1 MTRRFLSKLF
11 SPIGVLILFGLAL
24 AAATWYLG
32 PLVSIGNLRPFDR
45 PSHRLIALAGIAAT
59 TTIAILILLLRRRAR
74 EQAMTQA
81 ITDSAAASDARDA
94 AVEAELAELRGR
106 MGEALGMLRKSKLG
120 GRFGSRHLYQLPWY
134 IVIGPPAP
142 ARPPRSSIPG

>member
-1 MTRRFLSKLF
+1 MTRRFLSKIF

-45 PSHRLIALAGIAAT
+45 QSHRLIALAGIAAT

-94 AVEAELAELRGR
+94 AVEASWPSCAGAWARRSGCCANPSLAGALAHAISTSCRGI
-106 MGEALGMLRKSKLG
+106 S
-120 GRFGSRHLYQLPWY
+120 
-134 IVIGPPAP
+134 
-142 ARPPRSSIPG
+142 